1 MSKVAELYTE
11 VTEMLE
17 KGTHPATI
25 SVVLNIPVFFVYDVL
40 AAIEDTDTECDFDP
54 FNTVNS

>member
-11 VTEMLE
+11 IEEMLE

-25 SVVLNIPVFFVYDVL
+25 SAVLDVPVVFVYDVVESIQSQSEEL
-40 AAIEDTDTECDFDP
+40 SP
-54 FNTVNS
+54 FETINS

>member
-11 VTEMLE
+11 IEEMLD

-25 SVVLNIPVFFVYDVL
+25 SAVLDVPVVFVYDV
-40 AAIEDTDTECDFDP
+40 IESLESQSEESSP
-54 FNTVNS
+54 FETINS